1 MSTIF
6 DKYIESIK
14 NTETILYNGV
24 VSKVRGMLIESTGP
38 QSVIGEI
45 CQIII
50 PTTGKSVTAEV
61 IGLNGTTVQLMTFAD
76 TKELKLEAKLLLPVL
91 F

>member
-24 VSKVRGMLIESTGP
+24 VSRVRGMLIESTGP

-45 CQIII
+45 CHIII
-50 PTTGKSVTAEV
+50 PSTGESVVAEV
-61 IGLNGTTVQLMTFAD
+61 IGLSGIKTWLCR
-76 TKELKLEAKLLLPVL
+76 K
-91 F
+91 